1 MSLKHSYTLLAPF
14 YDFFVSRPL
23 DTARKI
29 SIQKLSN
36 TTNKKILV
44 NGIGSGLDLPYLP
57 RDAQYTGS
65 DITPAMLKIAK
76 QRSSRLSFNIDL
88 ICADSQNL
96 PFNNEQFDIVIM
108 HLILAVVPDSNLALQ
123 EAARVLKPG
132 GSIFIF
138 DKFLKPDE
146 FAPFRKIF
154 NLFIRHIATRTDVV
168 FEHTLESSPSLKLMS
183 NEPAL
188 ANGWFRLIE
197 LKKTH
202 YSTQDK

>member
-23 DTARKI
+23 DKARKK
-29 SIQKLSN
+29 SIDRITN
-36 TTNKKILV
+36 TTNKKILI
-44 NGIGSGLDLPYLP
+44 NGIGSGLDIPYLP
-57 RDAQYTGS
+57 RDAEYTGS
-65 DITPAMLKIAK
+65 DITPAMLKIANHRAAK
-76 QRSSRLSFNIDL
+76 LSFNIDL

-108 HLILAVVPDSNLALQ
+108 HLILAVVPDSNLALL
-123 EAARVLKPG
+123 EASRVLKPG
-132 GSIFIF
+132 GSLFIF

-168 FEHTLESSPSLKLMS
+168 FEHTLESSPSLKVIS

-197 LKKTH
+197 LKKTQ